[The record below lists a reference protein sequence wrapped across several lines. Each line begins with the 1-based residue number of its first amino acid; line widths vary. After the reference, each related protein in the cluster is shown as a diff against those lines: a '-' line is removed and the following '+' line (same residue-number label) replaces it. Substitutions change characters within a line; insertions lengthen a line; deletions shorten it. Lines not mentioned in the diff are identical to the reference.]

1 MSLPASTTRSLGE
14 ISQCRNDE
22 DMQDC
27 RQSVILEVRT
37 CKRSIRFAS
46 LYELYGRSSRLT
58 HALLRYQ
65 AATQNQAATPTP
77 MRAVTIRSQ
86 ACIAPGCQDVHAI
99 IAAVASSRTFDGS
112 IHTGL

>member
-1 MSLPASTTRSLGE
+1 MSLPASTTHSLGG

-22 DMQDC
+22 DMRDC
-27 RQSVILEVRT
+27 RQSVILNLRT
-37 CKRSIRFAS
+37 CKRSMRLAS

-86 ACIAPGCQDVHAI
+86 ACIAPGCQNEF
-99 IAAVASSRTFDGS
+99 ASTRGGCCEWED
-112 IHTGL
+112 I